1 MFEKDNLCET
11 VVAEIERTIYVD
23 RETIRGVISEINNV
37 VQGVNRLLG
46 GPSIWLYDLNCKY
59 S

>member
-11 VVAEIERTIYVD
+11 VVAEIERTIYMD
-23 RETIRGVISEINNV
+23 RETIRRVISEINNV

-46 GPSIWLYDLNCKY
+46 GPSIWLYDLN
-59 S
+59 